1 MATAIS
7 WLSEPLR
14 YGFLQRGLIAAV
26 LVGILCA
33 VIGTFV
39 VLKGLAFIGD
49 ALSHI
54 AFTGIVVA
62 FLGGFAFYIGAL
74 VAAVLAALAIGTVH
88 RRIGIST
95 DTSIGILFSGIFA
108 LGIVLMSVGIK
119 SYTVDL
125 FSYLFG
131 DILAVTRADLIGI
144 VLLGTGV
151 LLVILALYKELLFVS
166 FDPVVAEAAGL
177 PGGLLQMLLLVL
189 LSVTVVVAVQAVGIV
204 LVVAMLVTPS
214 ATAYLITD
222 RFGRMMVLGAGFGA
236 LAALAGF
243 YLSYYLDVPSGGAI
257 VLVATVLFV
266 VMAIVSPKRGGWRR
280 LRWEL
285 TADSERSA

>member
-1 MATAIS
+1 MASVAS
-7 WLSEPLR
+7 WISEPLR
-14 YGFLQRGLIAAV
+14 YGFLQRGLIAAI

-62 FLGGFAFYIGAL
+62 FLGGFSFYIGAL
-74 VAAVLAALAIGTVH
+74 IAAILAALGIGMVH
-88 RRIGIST
+88 RKIGIST

-108 LGIVLMSVGIK
+108 LGIVLMSVGVK
-119 SYTVDL
+119 TYTVDL

-131 DILAVTRADLIGI
+131 DILAVTTADLIGI
-144 VLLGTGV
+144 LVLGAAV
-151 LLVILALYKELLFVS
+151 LAVIMALYKELLFVS
-166 FDPVVAEAAGL
+166 FDPVVAEASGL

-189 LSVTVVVAVQAVGIV
+189 LSITVVVSVQAVGIV

-214 ATAYLITD
+214 ATAFLITD
-222 RFGRMMVLGAGFGA
+222 RFGRMMLLGAGFGA
-236 LAALAGF
+236 LSALAGF
-243 YLSYYLDVPSGGAI
+243 YLSYYLNVPSGGAI
-257 VLVATVLFV
+257 VLVATLLFIVVAVL
-266 VMAIVSPKRGGWRR
+266 SPKRGGWRR

-285 TADSERSA
+285 TASGKG

>member
-1 MATAIS
+1 MASAAS
-7 WLSEPLR
+7 WIAEPLR
-14 YGFLQRGLIAAV
+14 YGFLQRGLIAAI

-74 VAAVLAALAIGTVH
+74 AAALLAALAIGTVH
-88 RRIGIST
+88 RKIGIST

-108 LGIVLMSVGIK
+108 LGIVLMSIGIK
-119 SYTVDL
+119 TYTVDL

-144 VLLGTGV
+144 VVLGLGV
-151 LLVILALYKELLFVS
+151 LAVILALYKELLFVS
-166 FDPVVAEAAGL
+166 FDPVVAEASGL

-189 LSVTVVVAVQAVGIV
+189 LSITVVVSVQAVGIV

-214 ATAYLITD
+214 ATAFLITD
-222 RFGRMMVLGAGFGA
+222 RFGRMMLLGAGFGA
-236 LAALAGF
+236 LSALAGF
-243 YLSYYLDVPSGGAI
+243 YLSYYLNVPSGGAI
-257 VLVATVLFV
+257 VLVATTLFIIT
-266 VMAIVSPKRGGWRR
+266 AIISPKRGGWRR

-285 TADSERSA
+285 TANSKTVP

>member
-1 MATAIS
+1 MASVAS
-7 WLSEPLR
+7 WLSEPLQ
-14 YGFLQRGLIAAV
+14 YGFLQRGLVAAI

-74 VAAVLAALAIGTVH
+74 GAALLAALAIGTVH

-119 SYTVDL
+119 TYTVDL

-131 DILAVTRADLIGI
+131 DILAVTRTDLVGI
-144 VLLGTGV
+144 VVLGLGV
-151 LLVILALYKELLFVS
+151 LAVILALYKELLFVS

-177 PGGLLQMLLLVL
+177 PGGLLQMLLLIL
-189 LSVTVVVAVQAVGIV
+189 LSVTVVVSVQAVGIV

-214 ATAYLITD
+214 ATAFLITD
-222 RFGRMMVLGAGFGA
+222 RFGRMMLLGAGFGA

-243 YLSYYLDVPSGGAI
+243 YLSYYLNVPSGGAI
-257 VLVATVLFV
+257 VLVATTLFV
-266 VMAIVSPKRGGWRR
+266 ITAIISPKRGGWRR

-285 TADSERSA
+285 TADGKS